1 MRDVLPRQVNSLAKL
16 RGYFFAIQ
24 GHANTQIQ
32 SSLKSRHDEI
42 KKIHGVGWRHDNG
55 LRIASRLRQHG
66 PSF

>member
-1 MRDVLPRQVNSLAKL
+1 L

-42 KKIHGVGWRHDNG
+42 KKIHGVGWRHDDG